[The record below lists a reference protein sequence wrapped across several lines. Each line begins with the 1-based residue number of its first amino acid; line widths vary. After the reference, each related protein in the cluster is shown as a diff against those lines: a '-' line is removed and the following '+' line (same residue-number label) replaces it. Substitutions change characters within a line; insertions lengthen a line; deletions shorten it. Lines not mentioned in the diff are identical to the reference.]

1 MSPPA
6 PLDLGPWTFDTESR
20 LRGCAMGA
28 RPTMQTPSQVLA
40 KPMFWVV
47 DGLSLVCVVALACH
61 NLLVVACQAEQP
73 ELEGSVSWSSQLLQ
87 CCYSSD
93 IVLSLSPPM
102 NGNRKRMVKRLL
114 PAVIGALD
122 DTLQGRRLATAGWS
136 YTVLAPQ

>member
-1 MSPPA
+1 
-6 PLDLGPWTFDTESR
+6 
-20 LRGCAMGA
+20 MGA